1 MLMRPLSLRQR
12 EVCVMVALGLATKE
26 IAIRLGISPR
36 TVDDHLHRI
45 FVKYR
50 VKGVHHLA
58 LKLYADA
65 AE

>member
-1 MLMRPLSLRQR
+1 MKPLSLRQR

-26 IAIRLGISPR
+26 IAIRLGLSPR
-36 TVDDHLHRI
+36 TIEQHLKRV
-45 FVKYR
+45 FVKYE

-58 LKLYADA
+58 LKLYAEA